1 MRQATYKEESGESR
15 AAATRLAQHR
25 PSVLQLA
32 KELADAAAACRRRRI
47 DRTSLYQSKT
57 RFQTHGFAGLK
68 HLPPLH
74 KSHPPTTPPP
84 TKPPQTTPPQTMAH
98 IKQLAPTHPAY
109 GCNRL
114 EALPARQGR
123 RLSSTALQKTQ
134 NENQLGTRDD
144 RWLAPAKANPVQA
157 LERSAQ
163 QAALKRTASSSAS
176 TAPTWPSS
184 CA

>member
-1 MRQATYKEESGESR
+1 MRQAKDKEESGERR

-25 PSVLQLA
+25 LSVLELA
-32 KELADAAAACRRRRI
+32 KELGNVAAACRRRRM
-47 DRTSLYQSKT
+47 DRTSLYQSKR

-74 KSHPPTTPPP
+74 KSHP
-84 TKPPQTTPPQTMAH
+84 QTTPPETMAH

-114 EALPARQGR
+114 EALPALQGR
-123 RLSSTALQKTQ
+123 RLPSTSMQKTL
-134 NENQLGTRDD
+134 NENELGTRDD
-144 RWLAPAKANPVQA
+144 RWLALAKANPEQA

-163 QAALKRTASSSAS
+163 QAAPKRTASSSAS
-176 TAPTWPSS
+176 TAPSWPSS
-184 CA
+184 YA